1 MYIIGIISMASKMV
15 RRTTVRYV
23 ANDTC
28 DTLERGG
35 GKQHSYARALP
46 LESDSFDATGPK
58 NTPDTRASEETR
70 TLT

>member
-1 MYIIGIISMASKMV
+1 MASKMV
-15 RRTTVRYV
+15 RCTTVRYV

-46 LESDSFDATGPK
+46 LESDSFDATGAK
-58 NTPDTRASEETR
+58 KYT
-70 TLT
+70 

>member
-1 MYIIGIISMASKMV
+1 MASKMV

-35 GKQHSYARALP
+35 GQ
-46 LESDSFDATGPK
+46 ATLLCEG
-58 NTPDTRASEETR
+58 TAFGIR
-70 TLT
+70 LF